1 MTLTAVDCFSGAG
14 GLSLGLTRAGFDV
27 RLSFDNDQV
36 AVDTHRKC
44 LPGRAEVLEATSLTG
59 ETILELAGLDAGQI
73 DLLAGGPP
81 CQGFSLQRRGA
92 RTDPRNQLVL
102 RYLDW
107 ITDIEPRAF
116 LIENVVAIGGVRGQE
131 VVAAVAEH
139 AEALGYTVQSAVLD
153 ANDYGVPQVRR
164 RVFIVGIRDAAA
176 MKWPAKR
183 RGTRGTVRDAFRGL
197 PSPPPDGSPHPEIA
211 NHYRESKLSVLNLE
225 RIRHIPEGGGRESLP
240 PHLVL
245 NCHRGSHRHLDTY
258 GRLAWDA
265 PAVTITARFD
275 SFTRGRF
282 GHPVEDRSIT
292 LREGARLQ
300 SFPDE
305 FVFLGN
311 REDGARLIGNA
322 VPPRLAH
329 AIGRQLALALGT
341 GTCSSKIV
349 RRRSEST

>member
-14 GLSLGLTRAGFDV
+14 GLTMGLTQAGFDV
-27 RLSFDNDQV
+27 RLSFDNDQI
-36 AVDTHRKC
+36 AIDTHRKS
-44 LPGRAEVLEATSLTG
+44 LAGRAEVLDATALTG
-59 ETILELAGLDAGQI
+59 GEILELAALEVGEL

-107 ITDIEPRAF
+107 LSDIRPRAF
-116 LIENVVAIGGVRGQE
+116 LIENVVAIGGVRGKQ
-131 VVAAVAEH
+131 VIDAVTNH
-139 AEALGYTVQSAVLD
+139 ANSLGYQVSSAILD

-164 RVFIVGIRDAAA
+164 RMFVVGVRCGAE
-176 MKWPAKR
+176 MKWPAKSKSKR
-183 RGTRGTVRDAFRGL
+183 RTVRDALSGL
-197 PSPPPDGSPHPEIA
+197 PSPPEDGSPHPEIP
-211 NHYRESKLSVLNLE
+211 NHYRERRLSPLNLE
-225 RIRHIPEGGGRESLP
+225 RIRHIPEGGGREHLP
-240 PHLVL
+240 EHLIL
-245 NCHRGSHRHLDTY
+245 DCHRGTHRHLDTY
-258 GRLAWDA
+258 GRLAWDE
-265 PAVTITARFD
+265 PSVTITARFD

-300 SFPDE
+300 TFPDD

-322 VPPRLAH
+322 VPPKLAH
-329 AIGRQLALALGT
+329 AVSRQLARALAPVT
-341 GTCSSKIV
+341 DS
-349 RRRSEST
+349 

>member
-14 GLSLGLTRAGFDV
+14 GLTLGLSRAGFDV

-44 LPGRAEVLEATSLTG
+44 LPGRAEVLNAAGLSGEA
-59 ETILELAGLDAGQI
+59 ILELAGVEVGQL

-107 ITDIEPRAF
+107 ITDIRPRAF
-116 LIENVVAIGGVRGQE
+116 LIENVVAIGGVRGKQ

-139 AEALGYTVQSAVLD
+139 AEGLGYAVDSAVLD
-153 ANDYGVPQVRR
+153 ASDYGVPQVRR
-164 RVFIVGIRDAAA
+164 RMFIVGMRDGAE
-176 MKWPAKR
+176 MEWPAKSKGKR
-183 RGTRGTVRDAFRGL
+183 RTVRDALLGL

-211 NHYRESKLSVLNLE
+211 NHYREGRLSPLNVE
-225 RIRHIPEGGGRESLP
+225 RIRHVPEGGGRDSLP

-245 NCHRGSHRHLDTY
+245 ECHKGSHRHLDTY

-322 VPPRLAH
+322 VPPKLAH
-329 AIGRQLALALGT
+329 AIGRQLARTLAPDPNVTNTLD
-341 GTCSSKIV
+341 
-349 RRRSEST
+349 RD